1 MTAPAPVKLI
11 LVTGNPAKE
20 AEIGWYTRHVQ
31 FETVSLDIPE
41 IQSLDLREVVQ
52 QKAQEAYQQVRRPVI
67 VEDTSLVFHALG
79 RLPGP
84 LIKWFLKELRP
95 EGLCRLLDAYSDRHA
110 TASVF
115 FGMCDGEV
123 VRVFEGSADGSIAP
137 APRGAENFG
146 WDSVFILRGA
156 ARTWGEMTL
165 EEKWAT
171 SMRRQALEKLDAF
184 FHTQ

>member
-1 MTAPAPVKLI
+1 MQSKTVLTF
-11 LVTGNPAKE
+11 VTSNPAK
-20 AEIGWYTRHVQ
+20 AREIQQYVRNVR
-31 FETVSLDIPE
+31 FEIVALDLHE
-41 IQSLDLREVVQ
+41 IQSLDLREVVEHKAYDAYKRL
-52 QKAQEAYQQVRRPVI
+52 QKPVI
-67 VEDTSLVFHALG
+67 AEDTSLVFHALG

-95 EGLCRLLDAYSDRHA
+95 EGLCQLLDAYSDRHA

-115 FGMCDGEV
+115 FGVCDGEV
-123 VRVFEGSADGSIAP
+123 VRVFEGNADGSIAP

-146 WDSVFILRGA
+146 WDSVFIPRGA